1 MATRCRGGE
10 NVSERGSE
18 SKGLALFNFFM
29 RLFML
34 LCEGWRDAGAG
45 ETGRVG

>member
-1 MATRCRGGE
+1 MANEGREGK
-10 NVSERGSE
+10 NVPEREGSRKKDL
-18 SKGLALFNFFM
+18 SSSIMRVFM
-29 RLFML
+29 S